1 MHLVILGAA
10 GGKIEREIEAAA
22 ASARV
27 SPIQFSLSGTEE
39 LVVVVTAAQ

>member
-10 GGKIEREIEAAA
+10 GGKIEREIDAAA
-22 ASARV
+22 SSARV
-27 SPIQFSLSGTEE
+27 SPIQFSLSGAEE